1 MTSCA
6 PGGALQ
12 THMSTRKKVAKTESV
27 RALTTAD
34 HQEKFLKAFSEHANL
49 SLAAKTAGV
58 ARNEHYR
65 WLEDPEYVIRF
76 KRAYQC
82 ACDAVDAEIRR
93 RGVLGYEEPVFFQG
107 RECGQITK
115 FDSTL
120 LIFFAK
126 GMMPEKYKD
135 NYKADI
141 NLTGKV
147 DVELN
152 HRLTLR
158 KLSDEQ
164 LEQLER
170 IFLLERPPEP
180 DPEPGADPDETDAGR
195 RESGEGME
203 VEA

>member
-1 MTSCA
+1 MA
-6 PGGALQ
+6 
-12 THMSTRKKVAKTESV
+12 TRKKRVKSDSV
-27 RALTTAD
+27 QGLTNATQQA
-34 HQEKFLKAFSEHANL
+34 KFLAAYSEHANI
-49 SLAAKTAGV
+49 SLAAKAAGMD
-58 ARNEHYR
+58 RTKHYD
-65 WLEDPEYVIRF
+65 WLAADPEYVKRF
-76 KRAYQC
+76 ADAYKR

-93 RGVLGYEEPVFFQG
+93 RGLLGYEEPVFFQG

-115 FDSTL
+115 YDSTL

-158 KLSDEQ
+158 NLSDEQ

-180 DPEPGADPDETDAGR
+180 DPELGANPGEADAGG

>member
-1 MTSCA
+1 MT
-6 PGGALQ
+6 
-12 THMSTRKKVAKTESV
+12 TRKKSEKPV
-27 RALTTAD
+27 RVRSLTKAD
-34 HQEKFLKAFSEHANL
+34 QQAKFLAAYSEHANVT
-49 SLAAKTAGV
+49 LACKAAGV
-58 ARNEHYR
+58 ERKQHYR
-65 WLEDPEYVIRF
+65 WLDGDPEFATRF
-76 KRAYQC
+76 KQAYKA

-93 RGVLGYEEPVFFQG
+93 RGLLGYEEPVFFQG

-115 FDSTL
+115 YDSTL

-126 GMMPEKYKD
+126 GLMPEKYKD
-135 NYKADI
+135 NYKAEI

-158 KLSDEQ
+158 NLSDEQ

-180 DPEPGADPDETDAGR
+180 DAELGAAPGEADAGG
-195 RESGEGME
+195 RESGEGVA